1 MNSEYNCEK
10 VNGII
15 RKMASSP
22 CPMQA
27 IIPALVVETAD
38 GIKNVAG
45 CFVHVMQN
53 NTTYYID
60 DKHRIITVWAGP
72 IFYDGYD
79 YENNPF
85 DLRGQVV
92 YDFENNRKIV
102 YNNQKEYRLETLT
115 EA

>member
-1 MNSEYNCEK
+1 MENEYCEQF
-10 VNGII
+10 NGVI
-15 RKMASSP
+15 RKMSSAP
-22 CPMQA
+22 CPHRC
-27 IIPALVVETAD
+27 IIPSLTVETAD

-72 IFYDGYD
+72 VFSDD
-79 YENNPF
+79 YEYQTNPL

-92 YDFENNRKIV
+92 YDFKNNLKIV
-102 YNNQKEYRLETLT
+102 YNNQGDYRLETLT
-115 EA
+115 EE

>member
-15 RKMASSP
+15 RKMTSSP
-22 CPMQA
+22 CPLQA
-27 IIPALVVETAD
+27 VIPALVVETAE
-38 GIKNVAG
+38 GIKNVSG

-72 IFYDGYD
+72 VFYDNYD
-79 YENNPF
+79 YENNPLE
-85 DLRGQVV
+85 LRGQVV
-92 YDFENNRKIV
+92 YDFANNRTIV
-102 YNNQKEYRLETLT
+102 YNNQAVYRLGTLT
-115 EA
+115 EE